1 VFSSLDGSDF
11 SLFLPFFN
19 DKMAAIMNF
28 DLSFTFFFQKAEKD
42 PRRVIVWKFQ
52 GPRLNGQGATEGTD
66 KQTNKVTTCTL
77 DEILTLS

>member
-19 DKMAAIMNF
+19 DKMAAILNF
-28 DLSFTFFFQKAEKD
+28 YLSFSFFFQKAEIN

-52 GPRLNGQGATEGTD
+52 GPRLNGLGATDGTD
-66 KQTNKVTTCTL
+66 KHTNKVTT
-77 DEILTLS
+77 